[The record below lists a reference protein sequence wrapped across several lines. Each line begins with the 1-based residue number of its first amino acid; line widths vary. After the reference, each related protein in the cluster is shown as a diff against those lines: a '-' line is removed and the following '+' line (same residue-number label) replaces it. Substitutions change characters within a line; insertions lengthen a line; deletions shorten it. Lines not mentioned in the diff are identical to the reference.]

1 MLKEKNIYKEDLP
14 VNVVVAHL
22 EEYPI
27 HFHDDMEVV
36 YVLEG
41 SVGLKNGYY
50 NYVLKQGDIFI
61 LNDREIHSF
70 TKTSEDNMVMMMQL
84 NLDYFSKYY
93 DNLKNNFFVTD
104 MHDAEDESLEILR
117 SLLATIMMEILQ
129 KGYDYEHKV
138 IETVHNV
145 ISTLRSDFQY
155 FLMEDG
161 RFINGEKNKG
171 NKILAGR
178 MNRITDYM
186 YDNYT
191 RKLTLNE
198 IAEREHLSIYY
209 LSHVIKEATGLN
221 FQDLLSFIRV
231 EESEK
236 LLLGTN
242 KKIGVISDEMG
253 FSAVRYYIKHFRTW
267 FGMHPLEYRKQYT
280 DKVSSR
286 EIHAVYTR
294 CEPEEIEE
302 AIRSQVK
309 GVYRDYL
316 KGKRPDPII
325 IEVELEGLLAGP
337 LSSESAM
344 DGLMTMNAMKPIS
357 RPYNLLQGLSENVLS
372 SGDNYIVTTAAR
384 NKDRPENIS
393 ILLYNINS
401 KMKKDIEQ
409 SGRRERVLEIARN
422 FDEEAEFLVRVNGMA
437 GEFKVSRYKLTRENA
452 LTAFHEGLKEP
463 GLSTK
468 RESIISSWAAFPS
481 IEFRNI
487 TTTESISIRSTL
499 KGLSAELILV
509 DRK

>member
-1 MLKEKNIYKEDLP
+1 
-14 VNVVVAHL
+14 
-22 EEYPI
+22 
-27 HFHDDMEVV
+27 
-36 YVLEG
+36 
-41 SVGLKNGYY
+41 
-50 NYVLKQGDIFI
+50 
-61 LNDREIHSF
+61 
-70 TKTSEDNMVMMMQL
+70 
-84 NLDYFSKYY
+84 
-93 DNLKNNFFVTD
+93 
-104 MHDAEDESLEILR
+104 
-117 SLLATIMMEILQ
+117 
-129 KGYDYEHKV
+129 
-138 IETVHNV
+138 
-145 ISTLRSDFQY
+145 
-155 FLMEDG
+155 
-161 RFINGEKNKG
+161 
-171 NKILAGR
+171 
-178 MNRITDYM
+178 
-186 YDNYT
+186 
-191 RKLTLNE
+191 
-198 IAEREHLSIYY
+198 
-209 LSHVIKEATGLN
+209 
-221 FQDLLSFIRV
+221 
-231 EESEK
+231 
-236 LLLGTN
+236 
-242 KKIGVISDEMG
+242 MG

-286 EIHAVYTR
+286 EIHAVYNR
-294 CEPEEIEE
+294 CEPEEIED

-384 NKDRPENIS
+384 NKERPENIS

-409 SGRRERVLEIARN
+409 SGPAGAGPGKSPGILMKKRV
-422 FDEEAEFLVRVNGMA
+422 LVRVEWYGRW
-437 GEFKVSRYKLTRENA
+437 FKVSRYKLTRENA